1 MRDPR
6 FQAQSR
12 LLITDSFLCESGNVT
27 GYCESY
33 AGNYD
38 DDNDS
43 YADVVTN
50 RVMQVGQCLH
60 NRHIKINKFFR

>member
-1 MRDPR
+1 M
-6 FQAQSR
+6 
-12 LLITDSFLCESGNVT
+12 T

-43 YADVVTN
+43 YDDVVTK

-60 NRHIKINKFFR
+60 NRHIKINKFLR